1 MRNPSRVKTA
11 RDSGFVLLLVFF
23 LTASCA
29 WAQSEDEL
37 IRGAKKEGKV
47 VFWSSMRIDDSK
59 ALAAGFEARY
69 PFIKVDIFRAGG
81 EQIVNRAMAEHL
93 AGRTTYDVVNAFA
106 LKVLQNKGMLQP
118 YAAEEATHYPAGFK
132 DPQNYWVSL
141 YSGYNVIGYNTKL
154 VPKAEAPRNW
164 EDLLNPR
171 WKGKLGMDDEE
182 YFWHAG
188 MLKHWGE
195 EKGRKYMEDL
205 SRQGLQ
211 FRNGHALLA
220 DLMSIGEFPV
230 VVVVYPDQIEQMKAK
245 GQTVEWIKTTDPIL
259 VNLAPVGVAAR
270 APQPNAAK
278 LLMNYSIS
286 KEGQEILQK
295 ARRASARSSTRR
307 SCARDAGFYPSRRVT
322 RAISPIRSTPIGTTS
337 SRSADS
343 RMRRRSRSTSIT
355 SRPSPPPGSSA
366 ATRTGGGRSGFP

>member
-1 MRNPSRVKTA
+1 MLNRWKLKAA
-11 RDSGFVLLLVFF
+11 RDVGSAWLLVLLAM
-23 LTASCA
+23 ASYA
-29 WAQSEDEL
+29 RAQSEADL
-37 IRGAKKEGKV
+37 IAGAKKEAKV
-47 VFWSSMRIDDSK
+47 VFWSSMRIEDSR

-81 EQIVNRAMAEHL
+81 EQIVNRAMAEHM
-93 AGRTTYDVVNAFA
+93 AGKTTYDVLNAFA
-106 LKVLQNKGMLQP
+106 LKVLQNKGLLQP
-118 YAAEEATHYPAGFK
+118 YAAPEATHYPTGFK

-154 VPKAEAPRNW
+154 VSKADAPKNW
-164 EDLLNPR
+164 DDLLNPR

-195 EKGRKYMEDL
+195 EKGKKYMEAL

-220 DLMSIGEFPV
+220 DLLSIGEFPAA
-230 VVVVYPDQIEQMKAK
+230 VVVYPDHIETMKAK
-245 GQTVEWIKTTDPIL
+245 GQTVEWVKTSDPIL
-259 VNLAPVGVAAR
+259 VNLAPVGVAAK

-286 KEGQEILQK
+286 KEGQDILQK
-295 ARRASARSSTRR
+295 ARRASARHDVPPVVPDMDPRKLKLVALDPDIPTNAEHVKDFRR
-307 SCARDAGFYPSRRVT
+307 AFGLN
-322 RAISPIRSTPIGTTS
+322 
-337 SRSADS
+337 
-343 RMRRRSRSTSIT
+343 
-355 SRPSPPPGSSA
+355 
-366 ATRTGGGRSGFP
+366 

>member
-1 MRNPSRVKTA
+1 MQVARVA
-11 RDSGFVLLLVFF
+11 LLIILSGCLLA
-23 LTASCA
+23 ASQA
-29 WAQSEDEL
+29 DAQTEAEL
-37 IRGAKKEGKV
+37 IAGAKKEGKV

-59 ALAAGFEARY
+59 SLAAGFEARY
-69 PFIKVDIFRAGG
+69 PFLKVDIFRAGG
-81 EQIVNRAMAEHL
+81 EQIVNRAIAEHL
-93 AGRTTYDVVNAFA
+93 AGKTTYDIVNAFA
-106 LKVLQNKGMLQP
+106 LKVLQNKGMLLA
-118 YAAEEATHYPAGFK
+118 YAAPEATYYPIGFK
-132 DPQNYWVSL
+132 DPQNHWVSL

-154 VPKAEAPRNW
+154 VPKAEAPQNW

-195 EKGRKYMEDL
+195 EKGRKYMESL
-205 SRQGLQ
+205 RRQELQ

-230 VVVVYPDQIEQMKAK
+230 TVVVYPDQIEQMKAK
-245 GQTVEWIKTTDPIL
+245 GQTVEWVKTTDPIL
-259 VNLAPVGVAAR
+259 VNLAPVAVAAR

-295 ARRASARSSTRR
+295 ARRASARLDVSPLVPDMDPRKLKLVPLDPEIPTNPEHVKDFRR
-307 SCARDAGFYPSRRVT
+307 AFGLN
-322 RAISPIRSTPIGTTS
+322 
-337 SRSADS
+337 
-343 RMRRRSRSTSIT
+343 
-355 SRPSPPPGSSA
+355 
-366 ATRTGGGRSGFP
+366 

>member
-1 MRNPSRVKTA
+1 MRDQSSMQVARVTLLIIL
-11 RDSGFVLLLVFF
+11 SGCL
-23 LTASCA
+23 LTASQA
-29 WAQSEDEL
+29 GAQTEAEL
-37 IRGAKKEGKV
+37 IAGAKKEGKV

-93 AGRTTYDVVNAFA
+93 AGKTTYDVVNAFA
-106 LKVLQNKGMLQP
+106 LKVLQNKGMLQA
-118 YAAEEATHYPAGFK
+118 YAAPEATHYPAGFK
-132 DPQNYWVSL
+132 DSQNYWVSL
-141 YSGYNVIGYNTKL
+141 YSGYNVIGYNTKQ
-154 VPKAEAPRNW
+154 VSKAEAPKNW

-188 MLKHWGE
+188 MIKYWGE
-195 EKGRKYMEDL
+195 EKGRKYMEAL

-230 VVVVYPDQIEQMKAK
+230 FVVVYPDQLGDEGK
-245 GQTVEWIKTTDPIL
+245 GQTVEWVKTTDPIL
-259 VNLAPVGVAAR
+259 VNLAPVGVATK

-278 LLMNYSIS
+278 LFMNYSIS

-295 ARRASARSSTRR
+295 ARRASARLDVSPLVPDMDPRKLKLAPLDPEIATN
-307 SCARDAGFYPSRRVT
+307 AELVKDFRRVF
-322 RAISPIRSTPIGTTS
+322 GLN
-337 SRSADS
+337 
-343 RMRRRSRSTSIT
+343 
-355 SRPSPPPGSSA
+355 
-366 ATRTGGGRSGFP
+366 